1 MKSNKNPNTEPRV
14 DAALIAA
21 NHQPLANYRATH
33 FLWSVSE
40 GVATL
45 TLNRPERKNPLT
57 FESYAE
63 LRDLF
68 GQLKHASDVH
78 AVVLVGAG
86 GNFCS
91 GGDVH
96 EIIGPL
102 VRLKAPELLLFTR
115 MTGDLVKAMR
125 ACPQPI
131 LAAVDGVCAGAG
143 AIMAMASDLRL
154 GTARS
159 KTAFLFNRVGLAGC
173 DMGACAILPR
183 LIGQGRASELLYTGR
198 SMSGEE
204 GERWGFFNR
213 LCTAETL
220 LGDALALARE
230 IAAGPTFANGIT
242 KTMLHQEWAMTIE
255 QAIEAEAQAQA
266 ICMLTEDFS
275 RAYSAFVAKS
285 TPRFEGN

>member
-1 MKSNKNPNTEPRV
+1 MSETQARIDPG
-14 DAALIAA
+14 L
-21 NHQPLANYRATH
+21 LAGNRRPMADYKASH
-33 FLWSVSE
+33 FAWQVVA
-40 GVATL
+40 GVATI

-68 GQLKHASDVH
+68 HALRLADDVH
-78 AVVLVGAG
+78 AVVIGGAG

-102 VRLKAPELLLFTR
+102 LRLKAPELLMFTR

-125 ACPQPI
+125 HCPQPI
-131 LAAVDGVCAGAG
+131 VAAIDGICAGAG
-143 AIMAMASDLRL
+143 AIIAMASDLRL

-173 DMGACAILPR
+173 DMGACALLPR
-183 LIGQGRASELLYTGR
+183 IVGQGRASELLYTGR
-198 SMSGEE
+198 ALGGEE
-204 GERWGFFNR
+204 GERWGWFNR
-213 LCTAETL
+213 LCSSDTL
-220 LGDALALARE
+220 LPDAQALAADLAG
-230 IAAGPTFANGIT
+230 GPSFANGIT
-242 KTMLHQEWAMTIE
+242 KTMLHQEWAMTVE

-266 ICMLTEDFS
+266 ICMLTEDYT
-275 RAYSAFVAKS
+275 RAYNAFVAKHR
-285 TPRFEGN
+285 PVFQGN

>member
-1 MKSNKNPNTEPRV
+1 MNDDSNRV
-14 DAALIAA
+14 DPALAAG
-21 NHQPLANYRATH
+21 NRRQLAGYQARH
-33 FLWSVSE
+33 FGWSVE
-40 GVATL
+40 GKVATV
-45 TLNRPERKNPLT
+45 TLDRPERKNPLT

-68 GQLKHASDVH
+68 GQLRHATDVH
-78 AVVLVGAG
+78 AVVVTGAG

-115 MTGDLVKAMR
+115 MTGDLVKTMR

-131 LAAVDGVCAGAG
+131 VAAVDGVCAGAG
-143 AIMAMASDLRL
+143 AIVAMASDLRL

-198 SMSGEE
+198 SMTGEE

-213 LCTAETL
+213 LCEP
-220 LGDALALARE
+220 DAVLDEARKVAAD

-242 KTMLHQEWAMTIE
+242 KTMLHQEWAMTLE

-266 ICMLTEDFS
+266 ICMMTEDFA
-275 RAYSAFVAKS
+275 RAYHAFVGKQK
-285 TPRFEGN
+285 PVFEGN